1 MLEKLFSITEL
12 NETHNI
18 LRIMGI
24 KIKFP
29 KQEIIKIKKQLP
41 YETYKLNNAD
51 IKTIPSASGQLRDIQ
66 LANLAL
72 LKELDYVCKK
82 NNINYWIDF
91 GTLLGA
97 VRHKGFI
104 PWDDDIDTGMLRA
117 DYNEIVDIFN
127 KTSRN
132 PDIYA
137 DYYRCPNNPCQ
148 MIVKIQHKKCPH
160 LFVDIFPYDFT
171 DKFLD
176 EKEQIKET
184 KILKKTRSNMEHYTS
199 FRDSSTKVLET
210 ISINIYKG
218 KNTKSNLAWGIDFN
232 HHWKNWFSR
241 YEDIF
246 PLQEIMFE
254 NISFPCINNI
264 EGYLQKVYGNY
275 MSYPKK
281 LGYGHSMFAK
291 LSEEEKAVIKSLV
304 EL

>member
-82 NNINYWIDF
+82 NNIDYWIDF

-210 ISINIYKG
+210 IGINIYKG

>member
-1 MLEKLFSITEL
+1 MGTSFTRTGDKMLEKLFSITEL

-51 IKTIPSASGQLRDIQ
+51 IKTIPPANGQLRDIQ

-82 NNINYWIDF
+82 NNIDYWIDF

-132 PDIYA
+132 PNIYA
-137 DYYRCPNNPCQ
+137 D
-148 MIVKIQHKKCPH
+148 
-160 LFVDIFPYDFT
+160 
-171 DKFLD
+171 
-176 EKEQIKET
+176 
-184 KILKKTRSNMEHYTS
+184 
-199 FRDSSTKVLET
+199 
-210 ISINIYKG
+210 
-218 KNTKSNLAWGIDFN
+218 
-232 HHWKNWFSR
+232 
-241 YEDIF
+241 
-246 PLQEIMFE
+246 
-254 NISFPCINNI
+254 
-264 EGYLQKVYGNY
+264 
-275 MSYPKK
+275 
-281 LGYGHSMFAK
+281 
-291 LSEEEKAVIKSLV
+291 
-304 EL
+304 